1 MVEQGGEVTLVF
13 KAAAPAAFEG
23 TAKVTLM
30 GLPVKT
36 QAPEMELAG
45 AAESL
50 AIPVKVSADAPVGKH
65 DNIFCRIEV
74 PVGGATVVHQS
85 APTSLR
91 IDKPLPGGVAA
102 RSK

>member
-1 MVEQGGEVTLVF
+1 
-13 KAAAPAAFEG
+13 
-23 TAKVTLM
+23 M

-36 QAPEMELAG
+36 RAPELELAG

-50 AIPVKVSADAPVGKH
+50 AIPVTVSADAAVGKH